1 MRRTR
6 GGAADW
12 RGQGDWRDGWPMH
25 RVLTAFW
32 ILVFSALLCG
42 GCDASGGASRVLEAQ
57 NPPYVRDVPTPR
69 GFVLKHRES
78 EHYASETRR
87 QIRHLYEGPADLNAV
102 KSFYIRSM
110 TASGWEFIDDSLRNA
125 AHILKYGKGEETC
138 EIRIERTP
146 AGLFGEVTKI
156 RVQVRKRNGE

>member
-1 MRRTR
+1 
-6 GGAADW
+6 
-12 RGQGDWRDGWPMH
+12 MH
-25 RVLTAFW
+25 RVVTLICVLGFGAPLW
-32 ILVFSALLCG
+32 G
-42 GCDASGGASRVLEAQ
+42 GCDASGGGSRVLEARK
-57 NPPYVRDVPTPR
+57 PPYVRDVPTPR

-78 EHYASETRR
+78 EHQASETRR
-87 QIRHLYEGPADLNAV
+87 TIRHVYEGRADLNAV

-156 RVQVRKRNGE
+156 RVQVRKRDGE